1 MSQVKL
7 DGRAIQIGRSM
18 RGMTQRELAEAT
30 QIKPWRLW
38 AIEHD
43 ESPARPGEL
52 ARILKALSTGDAT
65 GR

>member
-1 MSQVKL
+1 MPFHKL

-30 QIKPWRLW
+30 RLKPWRLW

-43 ESPARPGEL
+43 KSPARHDEL
-52 ARILKALSTGDAT
+52 AKILRALSTGDAT